1 MNHRCN
7 QSSFRQ
13 QLRGLVLSAALGG
26 LVMAQERAATTT
38 NQLNGSSRT
47 LLEQA
52 HYAETHQ
59 RDFAAAEAGYR
70 QAVEVARATN
80 DAKGAEAAQAALDAL
95 LVRQGKQA
103 AQPGSDEIPAGA
115 MQALLQPAGEAM
127 GDLILYGDAVVPL
140 MTRLALAA
148 TDERAGLQRSGPAPR
163 SGQPLFLVAHHGAAR
178 GGEGFRRTGAHHR
191 DP

>member
-7 QSSFRQ
+7 HASFQ
-13 QLRGLVLSAALGG
+13 QLFGRHFHGLVLSAALGG
-26 LVMAQERAATTT
+26 FVMAQERAATTT
-38 NQLNGSSRT
+38 TNQPNGSSRT

-70 QAVEVARATN
+70 QAVEVARAAN

-103 AQPGSDEIPAGA
+103 AQQGFDEIPAGA
-115 MQALLQPAGEAM
+115 MQALSLPPDEATR
-127 GDLILYGDAVVPL
+127 DLVLYGDAVVPL

-148 TDERAGLQRSGPAPR
+148 TDERVVIRADGREYTRGYSQVFAVGVLAKIATPA
-163 SGQPLFLVAHHGAAR
+163 SDDAL
-178 GGEGFRRTGAHHR
+178 
-191 DP
+191 